1 MKTPEEKR
9 WERMQ
14 QLLLAES
21 RGDAPVRLASQRTLF
36 GIKSHV
42 EQVIERTVA
51 EDAEKCAGQTEGKAR
66 SQQPDAP
73 APTAGHKTQA
83 RP

>member
-1 MKTPEEKR
+1 MKTPEERR

-21 RGDAPVRLASQRTLF
+21 RGDAPVRLESRRTLF

-51 EDAEKCAGQTEGKAR
+51 EDAETCRKRTAGKGGSR
-66 SQQPDAP
+66 QPDEPAP
-73 APTAGHKTQA
+73 AAEHETQA
-83 RP
+83 PL